1 MSHQHTTQTSGQGM
15 LERVFKLREHGTTA
29 RTEVIAGFT
38 TFLTMVYIVFVN
50 PQILGVAGMD
60 TSAVF
65 VTTCL
70 IAAFGS
76 IMMGLFAN
84 LPVALAPAMGL
95 NAFFAF
101 VVVQAMGLPWQVG
114 MGAIFWGAIGL
125 LLLTIF
131 RVRYW
136 MIANIPVSLR
146 VGITSGIGLFIGMM
160 GLKNAGVIV
169 ANPETLVSIGNLTSH
184 SVLLGILGFFIIA
197 ILASRNIHAAV
208 LVSIV
213 VTTLLGWMLGD
224 VHYNGIVSAPPSVMT
239 VVGHV
244 DLAGSF
250 NLGLKNAGVIVA
262 NPETLVSIGNLTS
275 HSVLLGI
282 LGFFIIAI
290 LASRNIHAAVL
301 VSIVV
306 TTLLGWMLGDVHYN
320 GIVSAPPSVMTVVGH
335 VDLAG
340 SFNLGLA
347 GVIFSFMLV
356 NLFDSSGTLIGV
368 TDKAGLADEKGKF
381 PRMKQALY
389 VDSISSVT
397 GSFIGTSSV
406 TAYIESSSGV
416 SVGGRTGLTAV
427 VVGLLFLLVIFLSP
441 LAGMVPGYAAAGALI
456 YVGVLMT
463 SSLARVNWQDLTES
477 VPAFITAVMMP
488 FSFSI
493 TEGIALGF
501 ISYCVMKIGTGRL
514 RDLSPC
520 VIIVA
525 LLFILKIVFID
536 AH

>member
-1 MSHQHTTQTSGQGM
+1 MSQSTSNTAQSRGVF
-15 LERVFKLREHGTTA
+15 ERVFKLQAHGTTV

-50 PQILGVAGMD
+50 PQILSAAGMD
-60 TSAVF
+60 TQAVF

-76 IMMGLFAN
+76 ILMGLLAN

-101 VVVQAMGLPWQVG
+101 VVVGAMGLSWQIG
-114 MGAIFWGAIGL
+114 MGAIFWGAVGL

-131 RVRYW
+131 RIRYW
-136 MIANIPVSLR
+136 MIANIPLSLR
-146 VGITSGIGLFIGMM
+146 VGITSGIGLFIAMM
-160 GLKNAGVIV
+160 GLKNAGIIV
-169 ANPETLVSIGNLTSH
+169 PNQDTLVTVGELTSH
-184 SVLLGILGFFIIA
+184 HVLLGALGFFIIA
-197 ILASRNIHAAV
+197 VLASRNIHAAV

-213 VTTLLGWMLGD
+213 VTTAIGLLLGD
-224 VHYNGIVSAPPSVMT
+224 VQYSGIFSMPPSVT
-239 VVGHV
+239 SVVGQV
-244 DLAGSF
+244 DLSGAL
-250 NLGLKNAGVIVA
+250 NIGL
-262 NPETLVSIGNLTS
+262 S
-275 HSVLLGI
+275 
-282 LGFFIIAI
+282 
-290 LASRNIHAAVL
+290 
-301 VSIVV
+301 
-306 TTLLGWMLGDVHYN
+306 
-320 GIVSAPPSVMTVVGH
+320 
-335 VDLAG
+335 
-340 SFNLGLA
+340 

-368 TDKAGLADEKGKF
+368 TDKAGLTDVNGKF
-381 PRMKQALY
+381 PRMQQALY
-389 VDSISSVT
+389 VDSISSVV

-427 VVGLLFLLVIFLSP
+427 VVGLLFMLVIFLSP
-441 LAGMVPGYAAAGALI
+441 LAAMVPGYAAAGALI

-463 SSLARVNWQDLTES
+463 SSLARVKWDDLTEA

-501 ISYCVMKIGTGRL
+501 IAYCVMKAGTGRW
-514 RDLSPC
+514 REISPC
-520 VIIVA
+520 VVVVA
-525 LLFILKIVFID
+525 LLFVLKIALVD

>member
-1 MSHQHTTQTSGQGM
+1 MSQQHTTQASGQGM

-76 IMMGLFAN
+76 ILMGLFAN

-114 MGAIFWGAIGL
+114 MGAIFWGAVGL

-184 SVLLGILGFFIIA
+184 SVLLGVLGFFIIA

-208 LVSIV
+208 LVSII
-213 VTTLLGWMLGD
+213 VTTLLGWMMGD
-224 VHYNGIVSAPPSVMT
+224 VHYNGIVSAPPSV
-239 VVGHV
+239 
-244 DLAGSF
+244 
-250 NLGLKNAGVIVA
+250 
-262 NPETLVSIGNLTS
+262 TS
-275 HSVLLGI
+275 
-282 LGFFIIAI
+282 
-290 LASRNIHAAVL
+290 
-301 VSIVV
+301 
-306 TTLLGWMLGDVHYN
+306 
-320 GIVSAPPSVMTVVGH
+320 VVGH

-441 LAGMVPGYAAAGALI
+441 LAGMVPPYAAAGALI

-520 VIIVA
+520 VVIVA
-525 LLFILKIVFID
+525 LLFVLKIVFID

>member
-1 MSHQHTTQTSGQGM
+1 MSQQHTTQASGQGM

-76 IMMGLFAN
+76 ILMGLFAN

-114 MGAIFWGAIGL
+114 MGAIFWGAVGL

-184 SVLLGILGFFIIA
+184 SVLLGVLGFFIIA

-208 LVSIV
+208 LVSII
-213 VTTLLGWMLGD
+213 VTTLLGWMMGD
-224 VHYNGIVSAPPSVMT
+224 VHYNGIVSAPPSV
-239 VVGHV
+239 
-244 DLAGSF
+244 
-250 NLGLKNAGVIVA
+250 
-262 NPETLVSIGNLTS
+262 TS
-275 HSVLLGI
+275 
-282 LGFFIIAI
+282 
-290 LASRNIHAAVL
+290 
-301 VSIVV
+301 
-306 TTLLGWMLGDVHYN
+306 
-320 GIVSAPPSVMTVVGH
+320 VVGH

-368 TDKAGLADEKGKF
+368 TDKAGLADAKGKF
-381 PRMKQALY
+381 PRMKQALF

-397 GSFIGTSSV
+397 GAFVGTSSV

-427 VVGLLFLLVIFLSP
+427 VVGILFLLVIFLSP
-441 LAGMVPGYAAAGALI
+441 LAGMVPPAAAGALI

-520 VIIVA
+520 VVIVA
-525 LLFILKIVFID
+525 LLFVLKIVFID

>member
-1 MSHQHTTQTSGQGM
+1 MLHFVDRTVRDDAHRHVNARQQFVRSCDVLKFGIKQT
-15 LERVFKLREHGTTA
+15 RHFCA
-29 RTEVIAGFT
+29 
-38 TFLTMVYIVFVN
+38 VN
-50 PQILGVAGMD
+50 VL
-60 TSAVF
+60 
-65 VTTCL
+65 
-70 IAAFGS
+70 
-76 IMMGLFAN
+76 
-84 LPVALAPAMGL
+84 
-95 NAFFAF
+95 
-101 VVVQAMGLPWQVG
+101 
-114 MGAIFWGAIGL
+114 
-125 LLLTIF
+125 
-131 RVRYW
+131 
-136 MIANIPVSLR
+136 
-146 VGITSGIGLFIGMM
+146 GIGLDHRHALFFTDDVDDFVEFYAFKTG
-160 GLKNAGVIV
+160 KN
-169 ANPETLVSIGNLTSH
+169 
-184 SVLLGILGFFIIA
+184 LL
-197 ILASRNIHAAV
+197 
-208 LVSIV
+208 
-213 VTTLLGWMLGD
+213 
-224 VHYNGIVSAPPSVMT
+224 
-239 VVGHV
+239 
-244 DLAGSF
+244 
-250 NLGLKNAGVIVA
+250 
-262 NPETLVSIGNLTS
+262 
-275 HSVLLGI
+275 
-282 LGFFIIAI
+282 
-290 LASRNIHAAVL
+290 
-301 VSIVV
+301 
-306 TTLLGWMLGDVHYN
+306 
-320 GIVSAPPSVMTVVGH
+320 
-335 VDLAG
+335 
-340 SFNLGLA
+340 
-347 GVIFSFMLV
+347 LV

-368 TDKAGLADEKGKF
+368 TDKAGLADDKGKF

>member
-1 MSHQHTTQTSGQGM
+1 MTKPVTGLVAEQG
-15 LERVFKLREHGTTA
+15 LLGRVFKLKQHDTTV
-29 RTEVIAGFT
+29 RTETIAGFT

-50 PQILGVAGMD
+50 PQILGAAGMD
-60 TSAVF
+60 TQAVF

-76 IMMGLFAN
+76 ILMGLLAN

-101 VVVQAMGLPWQVG
+101 VVVGAMGISWQVG
-114 MGAIFWGAIGL
+114 MGAIFWGAVGL

-131 RVRYW
+131 RIRYW
-136 MIANIPVSLR
+136 MIGNIPLSLR
-146 VGITSGIGLFIGMM
+146 VGITSGIGLFIAMM
-160 GLKNAGVIV
+160 GLKNAGIV
-169 ANPETLVSIGNLTSH
+169 VGNADTLVTVGNLTSH
-184 SVLLGILGFFIIA
+184 SVLLGALGFFIIA

-213 VTTLLGWMLGD
+213 ITTLIGWALGD
-224 VHYNGIVSAPPSVMT
+224 VQYSGVFSMPPSVT
-239 VVGHV
+239 SVVGQV
-244 DLAGSF
+244 DLAGA
-250 NLGLKNAGVIVA
+250 L
-262 NPETLVSIGNLTS
+262 
-275 HSVLLGI
+275 
-282 LGFFIIAI
+282 
-290 LASRNIHAAVL
+290 
-301 VSIVV
+301 
-306 TTLLGWMLGDVHYN
+306 
-320 GIVSAPPSVMTVVGH
+320 
-335 VDLAG
+335 
-340 SFNLGLA
+340 NLGLA

-389 VDSISSVT
+389 VDSISSVA
-397 GSFIGTSSV
+397 GSFVGTSSV

-427 VVGLLFLLVIFLSP
+427 VTGILFLLVIFLSP
-441 LAGMVPGYAAAGALI
+441 LAGMVPSYAAAGALI

-463 SSLARVNWQDLTES
+463 SSLARVTWSDLTEA
-477 VPAFITAVMMP
+477 VPAFVTAVMMP

-501 ISYCVMKIGTGRL
+501 IAYCVMKLGTGRW
-514 RDLSPC
+514 REISPC
-520 VIIVA
+520 VLVVA
-525 LLFILKIVFID
+525 LLFVLKIVFVD
-536 AH
+536 GH

>member
-1 MSHQHTTQTSGQGM
+1 MSQQHTTQASGQGM

-76 IMMGLFAN
+76 ILMGLFAN

-114 MGAIFWGAIGL
+114 MGAIFWGAVGL

-184 SVLLGILGFFIIA
+184 SVLLGVLGFFIIA

-208 LVSIV
+208 LVSII
-213 VTTLLGWMLGD
+213 VTTLIGWIMGD
-224 VHYNGIVSAPPSVMT
+224 VHYNGIVSAPPSV
-239 VVGHV
+239 
-244 DLAGSF
+244 
-250 NLGLKNAGVIVA
+250 
-262 NPETLVSIGNLTS
+262 TS
-275 HSVLLGI
+275 
-282 LGFFIIAI
+282 
-290 LASRNIHAAVL
+290 
-301 VSIVV
+301 
-306 TTLLGWMLGDVHYN
+306 
-320 GIVSAPPSVMTVVGH
+320 VVGH

-381 PRMKQALY
+381 PRMKQALF

-397 GSFIGTSSV
+397 GAFVGTSSV

-427 VVGLLFLLVIFLSP
+427 VVGILFLLVIFLSP
-441 LAGMVPGYAAAGALI
+441 LAGMVPPYAAAGALI

-520 VIIVA
+520 VVIVA
-525 LLFILKIVFID
+525 LLFVLKIVFID

>member
-1 MSHQHTTQTSGQGM
+1 MRGRNRCRTNKLSEKNYHTTAPGVAFWYRITANFPSFLRKLIMSQQHTTQASGQGM

-76 IMMGLFAN
+76 ILMGLFAN

-114 MGAIFWGAIGL
+114 MGAIFWGAVGL

-184 SVLLGILGFFIIA
+184 SVLLGVLGFFIIA

-208 LVSIV
+208 LVSII
-213 VTTLLGWMLGD
+213 VTTLLGWMMGD
-224 VHYNGIVSAPPSVMT
+224 VHYNGIVSAPPSV
-239 VVGHV
+239 
-244 DLAGSF
+244 
-250 NLGLKNAGVIVA
+250 
-262 NPETLVSIGNLTS
+262 TS
-275 HSVLLGI
+275 
-282 LGFFIIAI
+282 
-290 LASRNIHAAVL
+290 
-301 VSIVV
+301 
-306 TTLLGWMLGDVHYN
+306 
-320 GIVSAPPSVMTVVGH
+320 VVGH

-381 PRMKQALY
+381 PRMKQALF

-397 GSFIGTSSV
+397 GAFVGTSSV

-427 VVGLLFLLVIFLSP
+427 VVGILFLLVIFLSP
-441 LAGMVPGYAAAGALI
+441 LAGMVPPYAAAGALI

-477 VPAFITAVMMP
+477 VPAFITSVMMP

-520 VIIVA
+520 VVIVA
-525 LLFILKIVFID
+525 LLFVLKIVFID

>member
-101 VVVQAMGLPWQVG
+101 VVVQAMGLPWQIG
-114 MGAIFWGAIGL
+114 MGAIFWGAVGL

-184 SVLLGILGFFIIA
+184 SVLLGMLGFFIIA

-224 VHYNGIVSAPPSVMT
+224 VHYSGIVSAPPSVT
-239 VVGHV
+239 NVVGQ
-244 DLAGSF
+244 
-250 NLGLKNAGVIVA
+250 
-262 NPETLVSIGNLTS
+262 
-275 HSVLLGI
+275 
-282 LGFFIIAI
+282 
-290 LASRNIHAAVL
+290 
-301 VSIVV
+301 
-306 TTLLGWMLGDVHYN
+306 
-320 GIVSAPPSVMTVVGH
+320 

-441 LAGMVPGYAAAGALI
+441 LAEMVPGYAAAGALI

-520 VIIVA
+520 VIVVA
-525 LLFILKIVFID
+525 LLFLLKIVFID
-536 AH
+536 GH

>member
-1 MSHQHTTQTSGQGM
+1 MSQQHTTQASGQGI

-76 IMMGLFAN
+76 ILMGLFAN

-208 LVSIV
+208 LVSII

-224 VHYNGIVSAPPSVMT
+224 VHYNGIVSAPPSVST
-239 VVGHV
+239 VIGHV
-244 DLAGSF
+244 DLAGS
-250 NLGLKNAGVIVA
+250 L
-262 NPETLVSIGNLTS
+262 
-275 HSVLLGI
+275 
-282 LGFFIIAI
+282 
-290 LASRNIHAAVL
+290 
-301 VSIVV
+301 
-306 TTLLGWMLGDVHYN
+306 
-320 GIVSAPPSVMTVVGH
+320 
-335 VDLAG
+335 
-340 SFNLGLA
+340 NLGLA

-381 PRMKQALY
+381 PRMKQALF
-389 VDSISSVT
+389 VDSVSSVT
-397 GSFIGTSSV
+397 GAFIGTSSV

-463 SSLARVNWQDLTES
+463 SSLARVKWQDLTES

-520 VIIVA
+520 VVIVA
-525 LLFILKIVFID
+525 LLFVLKIVFID

>member
-1 MSHQHTTQTSGQGM
+1 MSQQHTTQASGQGM

-76 IMMGLFAN
+76 ILMGLFAN

-114 MGAIFWGAIGL
+114 MGAIFWGAVGL

-136 MIANIPVSLR
+136 MIANISVSLR

-184 SVLLGILGFFIIA
+184 SVLLGVLGFFIIA

-208 LVSIV
+208 LVSII
-213 VTTLLGWMLGD
+213 VTTLLGWMMGD
-224 VHYNGIVSAPPSVMT
+224 VHYNGIVSAPPSV
-239 VVGHV
+239 
-244 DLAGSF
+244 
-250 NLGLKNAGVIVA
+250 
-262 NPETLVSIGNLTS
+262 TS
-275 HSVLLGI
+275 
-282 LGFFIIAI
+282 
-290 LASRNIHAAVL
+290 
-301 VSIVV
+301 
-306 TTLLGWMLGDVHYN
+306 
-320 GIVSAPPSVMTVVGH
+320 VVGH

-381 PRMKQALY
+381 PRMKQALF

-397 GSFIGTSSV
+397 GAFVGTSSV

-427 VVGLLFLLVIFLSP
+427 VVGILFLLVIFLSP
-441 LAGMVPGYAAAGALI
+441 LAGMVPPYAAAGALI

-520 VIIVA
+520 VVIVA
-525 LLFILKIVFID
+525 LLFVLKIVFID

>member
-1 MSHQHTTQTSGQGM
+1 MRGRNRCRTNKLSEKNYHTTAPGVAFWYRITANFPSFLRKLIMSQQHTTQASGQGM

-76 IMMGLFAN
+76 ILMGLFAN

-114 MGAIFWGAIGL
+114 MGAIFWGAVGL

-184 SVLLGILGFFIIA
+184 SVLLGVLGFFIIA

-208 LVSIV
+208 LVSII
-213 VTTLLGWMLGD
+213 VTTLLGWMMGD
-224 VHYNGIVSAPPSVMT
+224 VHYNGIVSAPPSV
-239 VVGHV
+239 
-244 DLAGSF
+244 
-250 NLGLKNAGVIVA
+250 
-262 NPETLVSIGNLTS
+262 TS
-275 HSVLLGI
+275 
-282 LGFFIIAI
+282 
-290 LASRNIHAAVL
+290 
-301 VSIVV
+301 
-306 TTLLGWMLGDVHYN
+306 
-320 GIVSAPPSVMTVVGH
+320 VVGH

-381 PRMKQALY
+381 PRMKQALF

-397 GSFIGTSSV
+397 GAFVGTSSV

-427 VVGLLFLLVIFLSP
+427 VVGILFLLVIFLSP
-441 LAGMVPGYAAAGALI
+441 LAGMVPPYAAAGALI

-493 TEGIALGF
+493 TEGLALGF

-520 VIIVA
+520 VVIVA
-525 LLFILKIVFID
+525 LLFVLKIVFID

>member
-1 MSHQHTTQTSGQGM
+1 MSQQHTTQASGQGM

-76 IMMGLFAN
+76 ILMGLFAN

-114 MGAIFWGAIGL
+114 MGAIFWGAVGL

-184 SVLLGILGFFIIA
+184 SVLLGVLGFFIIA
-197 ILASRNIHAAV
+197 ILASRNILAAV
-208 LVSIV
+208 LVSII
-213 VTTLLGWMLGD
+213 VTTLLGWMMGD
-224 VHYNGIVSAPPSVMT
+224 VHYNGIVSAPPSV
-239 VVGHV
+239 
-244 DLAGSF
+244 
-250 NLGLKNAGVIVA
+250 
-262 NPETLVSIGNLTS
+262 TS
-275 HSVLLGI
+275 
-282 LGFFIIAI
+282 
-290 LASRNIHAAVL
+290 
-301 VSIVV
+301 
-306 TTLLGWMLGDVHYN
+306 
-320 GIVSAPPSVMTVVGH
+320 VVGH

-368 TDKAGLADEKGKF
+368 TDKAGLSDEKGKF
-381 PRMKQALY
+381 PRMKQALF

-397 GSFIGTSSV
+397 GAFVGTSSV

-427 VVGLLFLLVIFLSP
+427 VVGILFLLVIFLSP
-441 LAGMVPGYAAAGALI
+441 LAGMVPPYAAAGALI

-520 VIIVA
+520 VVIVA
-525 LLFILKIVFID
+525 LLFVLKIVFID

>member
-1 MSHQHTTQTSGQGM
+1 MSQQHTTQASGQGM

-76 IMMGLFAN
+76 ILMGLFAN

-114 MGAIFWGAIGL
+114 MGAIFWGAVGL

-184 SVLLGILGFFIIA
+184 SVLLGVLGFFIIA

-208 LVSIV
+208 LVSII
-213 VTTLLGWMLGD
+213 VTTLLGWMMGD
-224 VHYNGIVSAPPSVMT
+224 VHYNGIVSAPPSV
-239 VVGHV
+239 
-244 DLAGSF
+244 
-250 NLGLKNAGVIVA
+250 
-262 NPETLVSIGNLTS
+262 TS
-275 HSVLLGI
+275 
-282 LGFFIIAI
+282 
-290 LASRNIHAAVL
+290 
-301 VSIVV
+301 
-306 TTLLGWMLGDVHYN
+306 
-320 GIVSAPPSVMTVVGH
+320 VVGH

-381 PRMKQALY
+381 PRMKQALF

-397 GSFIGTSSV
+397 GAFVGTSSV

-427 VVGLLFLLVIFLSP
+427 VVGILFLLVIFLSP
-441 LAGMVPGYAAAGALI
+441 LAGMVPPYAAAGALI

-520 VIIVA
+520 VVIVA
-525 LLFILKIVFID
+525 LLFVLK
-536 AH
+536 

>member
-1 MSHQHTTQTSGQGM
+1 MSQQQIRRDAPSGL
-15 LERVFKLREHGTTA
+15 LERVFKLRSHGSTA

-50 PQILGVAGMD
+50 PQILGAAGMD
-60 TSAVF
+60 TQAVF

-70 IAAFGS
+70 IAALGS
-76 IMMGLFAN
+76 ILMGFIAN

-101 VVVQAMGLPWQVG
+101 VVVGAMGLSWQVG
-114 MGAIFWGAIGL
+114 MGAIFWGAVGL
-125 LLLTIF
+125 LLLTVF
-131 RVRYW
+131 RIRYW
-136 MIANIPVSLR
+136 MIANIPLSLR

-169 ANPETLVSIGNLTSH
+169 ASPETLVSVGSLASH

-213 VTTLLGWMLGD
+213 VTTVLGLLFGD
-224 VHYNGIVSAPPSVMT
+224 VHYGGVVSLPPDITS

-244 DLAGSF
+244 DLAGS
-250 NLGLKNAGVIVA
+250 L
-262 NPETLVSIGNLTS
+262 
-275 HSVLLGI
+275 
-282 LGFFIIAI
+282 
-290 LASRNIHAAVL
+290 
-301 VSIVV
+301 
-306 TTLLGWMLGDVHYN
+306 
-320 GIVSAPPSVMTVVGH
+320 
-335 VDLAG
+335 
-340 SFNLGLA
+340 NLGLA

-368 TDKAGLADEKGKF
+368 TDKAGLTDEKGTF
-381 PRMKQALY
+381 PRMKQALF
-389 VDSISSVT
+389 VDSLSSVA

-406 TAYIESSSGV
+406 TAFVESTSGV

-427 VVGLLFLLVIFLSP
+427 VVGLLFLLVIFLAP
-441 LAGMVPGYAAAGALI
+441 LAGMVPPYAAAGALI

-463 SSLARVNWQDLTES
+463 SSLARVQWQDLTEA

-493 TEGIALGF
+493 TEGIAMGF
-501 ISYCVMKIGTGRL
+501 ISYCIMKIFTGRF
-514 RDLSPC
+514 RDLSLC
-520 VIIVA
+520 VVVVA
-525 LLFILKIVFID
+525 LLFILKIAFID
-536 AH
+536 SH

>member
-1 MSHQHTTQTSGQGM
+1 MSQQHTTQASGQGM

-76 IMMGLFAN
+76 ILMGLFAN

-114 MGAIFWGAIGL
+114 MGAIFWGAVGL

-184 SVLLGILGFFIIA
+184 SVLLGVLGFFIIA

-208 LVSIV
+208 LVSII
-213 VTTLLGWMLGD
+213 VTTLLGWMMGD
-224 VHYNGIVSAPPSVMT
+224 VHYNGIVSAPPSV
-239 VVGHV
+239 
-244 DLAGSF
+244 
-250 NLGLKNAGVIVA
+250 
-262 NPETLVSIGNLTS
+262 TS
-275 HSVLLGI
+275 
-282 LGFFIIAI
+282 
-290 LASRNIHAAVL
+290 
-301 VSIVV
+301 
-306 TTLLGWMLGDVHYN
+306 
-320 GIVSAPPSVMTVVGH
+320 VVGH

-381 PRMKQALY
+381 PRMKQALF

-397 GSFIGTSSV
+397 GAFVGTSSV

-427 VVGLLFLLVIFLSP
+427 VVGILFLLVIFLSP
-441 LAGMVPGYAAAGALI
+441 LAGMVPPYAAAGALI
-456 YVGVLMT
+456 YVGALMT

-520 VIIVA
+520 VVIVA
-525 LLFILKIVFID
+525 LLFVLKIVFID

>member
-1 MSHQHTTQTSGQGM
+1 MSQQHTTQASGQGM

-76 IMMGLFAN
+76 ILMGLFAN

-114 MGAIFWGAIGL
+114 MGAIYWGAVGL

-184 SVLLGILGFFIIA
+184 SVLLGVLGFFIIA

-208 LVSIV
+208 LVSII
-213 VTTLLGWMLGD
+213 VTTLLGWMMGD
-224 VHYNGIVSAPPSVMT
+224 VHYNGIVSAPPSV
-239 VVGHV
+239 
-244 DLAGSF
+244 
-250 NLGLKNAGVIVA
+250 
-262 NPETLVSIGNLTS
+262 TS
-275 HSVLLGI
+275 
-282 LGFFIIAI
+282 
-290 LASRNIHAAVL
+290 
-301 VSIVV
+301 
-306 TTLLGWMLGDVHYN
+306 
-320 GIVSAPPSVMTVVGH
+320 VVGH

-381 PRMKQALY
+381 PRMKQALF

-397 GSFIGTSSV
+397 GAFVGTSSV

-427 VVGLLFLLVIFLSP
+427 VVGILFLLVIFLSP
-441 LAGMVPGYAAAGALI
+441 LAGMVPPYAAAGALI

-520 VIIVA
+520 VVIVA
-525 LLFILKIVFID
+525 LLFVLKIVFID

>member
-1 MSHQHTTQTSGQGM
+1 MRGRNRCRANKLSEKNYHTTAPGVAFWYRITANFPSFLRKLIMSQQHTTQASGQGM

-76 IMMGLFAN
+76 ILMGLFAN

-114 MGAIFWGAIGL
+114 MGAIFWGAVGL

-184 SVLLGILGFFIIA
+184 SVLLGVLGFFIIA

-208 LVSIV
+208 LVSII
-213 VTTLLGWMLGD
+213 VTTLLGWMMGD
-224 VHYNGIVSAPPSVMT
+224 VHYNGIVSAPPSV
-239 VVGHV
+239 
-244 DLAGSF
+244 
-250 NLGLKNAGVIVA
+250 
-262 NPETLVSIGNLTS
+262 TS
-275 HSVLLGI
+275 
-282 LGFFIIAI
+282 
-290 LASRNIHAAVL
+290 
-301 VSIVV
+301 
-306 TTLLGWMLGDVHYN
+306 
-320 GIVSAPPSVMTVVGH
+320 VVGH

-381 PRMKQALY
+381 PRMKQALF

-397 GSFIGTSSV
+397 GAFVGTSSV

-427 VVGLLFLLVIFLSP
+427 VVGILFLLVIFLSP
-441 LAGMVPGYAAAGALI
+441 LAGMVPPYAAAGALI

-520 VIIVA
+520 VVIVA
-525 LLFILKIVFID
+525 LLFVLKIVFID

>member
-1 MSHQHTTQTSGQGM
+1 MSQQHTTQASGQGM

-76 IMMGLFAN
+76 ILMGLFAN

-114 MGAIFWGAIGL
+114 MGAIFWGAVGL

-184 SVLLGILGFFIIA
+184 SVLLGVLGFFIIA

-208 LVSIV
+208 LVSII
-213 VTTLLGWMLGD
+213 VTTLLGWMMGD
-224 VHYNGIVSAPPSVMT
+224 VHYNGIVSAPPSV
-239 VVGHV
+239 
-244 DLAGSF
+244 
-250 NLGLKNAGVIVA
+250 
-262 NPETLVSIGNLTS
+262 TS
-275 HSVLLGI
+275 
-282 LGFFIIAI
+282 
-290 LASRNIHAAVL
+290 
-301 VSIVV
+301 
-306 TTLLGWMLGDVHYN
+306 
-320 GIVSAPPSVMTVVGH
+320 VVGH

-368 TDKAGLADEKGKF
+368 TDKAGLADAKGKF
-381 PRMKQALY
+381 PRMKQALF

-397 GSFIGTSSV
+397 GAFVGTSSV

-427 VVGLLFLLVIFLSP
+427 VVGILFLLVIFLSP
-441 LAGMVPGYAAAGALI
+441 LAGMVPPYAAAGALI

-477 VPAFITAVMMP
+477 VPAFITAVMML

-520 VIIVA
+520 VVIVA
-525 LLFILKIVFID
+525 LLFVLKIVFID

>member
-1 MSHQHTTQTSGQGM
+1 MSQQHTTQASGQGM

-76 IMMGLFAN
+76 ILMGLFAN

-114 MGAIFWGAIGL
+114 MGAIFWGAVGL

-184 SVLLGILGFFIIA
+184 SVLLGVLGFFIIA

-208 LVSIV
+208 LVSII
-213 VTTLLGWMLGD
+213 VTTLLGWMMGD
-224 VHYNGIVSAPPSVMT
+224 VHYNGIVSAPPSV
-239 VVGHV
+239 
-244 DLAGSF
+244 
-250 NLGLKNAGVIVA
+250 
-262 NPETLVSIGNLTS
+262 TS
-275 HSVLLGI
+275 
-282 LGFFIIAI
+282 
-290 LASRNIHAAVL
+290 
-301 VSIVV
+301 
-306 TTLLGWMLGDVHYN
+306 
-320 GIVSAPPSVMTVVGH
+320 VVGH

-381 PRMKQALY
+381 PRMKQALFI
-389 VDSISSVT
+389 DSISSVT
-397 GSFIGTSSV
+397 GAFVGTSSV

-427 VVGLLFLLVIFLSP
+427 VVGILFLLVIFLSP
-441 LAGMVPGYAAAGALI
+441 LAGMVPPYAAAGALI

-520 VIIVA
+520 VVIVA
-525 LLFILKIVFID
+525 LLFVLKIVFID

>member
-1 MSHQHTTQTSGQGM
+1 MSQQHTTQASGQGM

-76 IMMGLFAN
+76 ILMGLFAN

-114 MGAIFWGAIGL
+114 MGAIFWGAVGL

-184 SVLLGILGFFIIA
+184 SVLLGVLGFFIIA

-208 LVSIV
+208 LVSII
-213 VTTLLGWMLGD
+213 VTTLLGWMMGD
-224 VHYNGIVSAPPSVMT
+224 VHYNGIVSAPPSV
-239 VVGHV
+239 
-244 DLAGSF
+244 
-250 NLGLKNAGVIVA
+250 
-262 NPETLVSIGNLTS
+262 TS
-275 HSVLLGI
+275 
-282 LGFFIIAI
+282 
-290 LASRNIHAAVL
+290 
-301 VSIVV
+301 
-306 TTLLGWMLGDVHYN
+306 
-320 GIVSAPPSVMTVVGH
+320 VVGH

-381 PRMKQALY
+381 PRMKQALF

-397 GSFIGTSSV
+397 GAFVGTSSV

-427 VVGLLFLLVIFLSP
+427 VVGILFLLVICLSP
-441 LAGMVPGYAAAGALI
+441 LAGMVPPYAAAGALI

-520 VIIVA
+520 VVIVA
-525 LLFILKIVFID
+525 LLFVLKIVFID

>member
-70 IAAFGS
+70 IAALGS
-76 IMMGLFAN
+76 ILMGVFAN

-169 ANPETLVSIGNLTSH
+169 ANS
-184 SVLLGILGFFIIA
+184 
-197 ILASRNIHAAV
+197 
-208 LVSIV
+208 
-213 VTTLLGWMLGD
+213 
-224 VHYNGIVSAPPSVMT
+224 
-239 VVGHV
+239 
-244 DLAGSF
+244 
-250 NLGLKNAGVIVA
+250 
-262 NPETLVSIGNLTS
+262 ETLVSIGNLTS

-397 GSFIGTSSV
+397 GS
-406 TAYIESSSGV
+406 YIESSSGV

>member
-1 MSHQHTTQTSGQGM
+1 MSQQHTTQASGQGM

-76 IMMGLFAN
+76 ILMGLFAN

-114 MGAIFWGAIGL
+114 MGAIFWGAVGL

-184 SVLLGILGFFIIA
+184 SVLLGVLGFFIIA

-208 LVSIV
+208 LVSII
-213 VTTLLGWMLGD
+213 VTTLLGWMMGD
-224 VHYNGIVSAPPSVMT
+224 VHYNGIVSAPPSV
-239 VVGHV
+239 
-244 DLAGSF
+244 
-250 NLGLKNAGVIVA
+250 
-262 NPETLVSIGNLTS
+262 TS
-275 HSVLLGI
+275 
-282 LGFFIIAI
+282 
-290 LASRNIHAAVL
+290 
-301 VSIVV
+301 
-306 TTLLGWMLGDVHYN
+306 
-320 GIVSAPPSVMTVVGH
+320 VVGH

-381 PRMKQALY
+381 PRMKQALFA
-389 VDSISSVT
+389 DSISSVT
-397 GSFIGTSSV
+397 GAFVGTSSV

-427 VVGLLFLLVIFLSP
+427 VVGILFLLVIFLSP
-441 LAGMVPGYAAAGALI
+441 LAGMVPPYAAAGALI

-520 VIIVA
+520 VVIVA
-525 LLFILKIVFID
+525 LLFVLKIVFID

>member
-1 MSHQHTTQTSGQGM
+1 MSQQHTTQASGQGM

-76 IMMGLFAN
+76 ILMGLFAN

-114 MGAIFWGAIGL
+114 MGAIFWGAVGL

-184 SVLLGILGFFIIA
+184 SVLLGVLGFFIIA

-208 LVSIV
+208 LVSII
-213 VTTLLGWMLGD
+213 VTTLLGWMMGD
-224 VHYNGIVSAPPSVMT
+224 VHYNGIVSAPPSV
-239 VVGHV
+239 
-244 DLAGSF
+244 
-250 NLGLKNAGVIVA
+250 
-262 NPETLVSIGNLTS
+262 TS
-275 HSVLLGI
+275 
-282 LGFFIIAI
+282 
-290 LASRNIHAAVL
+290 
-301 VSIVV
+301 
-306 TTLLGWMLGDVHYN
+306 
-320 GIVSAPPSVMTVVGH
+320 VVGH

-381 PRMKQALY
+381 PRMKQALF

-397 GSFIGTSSV
+397 GAFVGTSSV

-427 VVGLLFLLVIFLSP
+427 VVGILFLLVIFLSP
-441 LAGMVPGYAAAGALI
+441 LAGIVPPYAAAGALI

-520 VIIVA
+520 VVIVA
-525 LLFILKIVFID
+525 LLFVLKIVFID

>member
-1 MSHQHTTQTSGQGM
+1 MTKPVTGLVAEQG
-15 LERVFKLREHGTTA
+15 LLGRVFKLKQHDTTV
-29 RTEVIAGFT
+29 RTETIAGFT

-50 PQILGVAGMD
+50 PQILGAAGMD
-60 TSAVF
+60 TQAVF

-76 IMMGLFAN
+76 ILMGLLAN

-101 VVVQAMGLPWQVG
+101 VVVGAMGISWQVG
-114 MGAIFWGAIGL
+114 MGAIFWGAVGL

-131 RVRYW
+131 RIRYW
-136 MIANIPVSLR
+136 MIGNIPLSLR
-146 VGITSGIGLFIGMM
+146 VGITSGIGLFIAMM
-160 GLKNAGVIV
+160 GLKNAGIV
-169 ANPETLVSIGNLTSH
+169 VGNADTLVTVGNLTSH
-184 SVLLGILGFFIIA
+184 SVLLGALGFFIIA

-213 VTTLLGWMLGD
+213 VTTLIGWALGD
-224 VHYNGIVSAPPSVMT
+224 VQYSGVFSMPPSVT
-239 VVGHV
+239 SVVGQV
-244 DLAGSF
+244 DLAGA
-250 NLGLKNAGVIVA
+250 L
-262 NPETLVSIGNLTS
+262 
-275 HSVLLGI
+275 
-282 LGFFIIAI
+282 
-290 LASRNIHAAVL
+290 NI
-301 VSIVV
+301 
-306 TTLLGWMLGDVHYN
+306 
-320 GIVSAPPSVMTVVGH
+320 
-335 VDLAG
+335 
-340 SFNLGLA
+340 GLA

-389 VDSISSVT
+389 VDSISSVA
-397 GSFIGTSSV
+397 GSFVGTSSV

-427 VVGLLFLLVIFLSP
+427 VTGILFLLVIFLSP
-441 LAGMVPGYAAAGALI
+441 LAGMVPSYAAAGALI

-463 SSLARVNWQDLTES
+463 SSLARVTWSDLTEA
-477 VPAFITAVMMP
+477 VPAFVTAVMMP

-501 ISYCVMKIGTGRL
+501 ITYCVMKLGTGRW
-514 RDLSPC
+514 REISPC
-520 VIIVA
+520 VLVVA
-525 LLFILKIVFID
+525 LLFVLKIVFID
-536 AH
+536 GH